1 LNHRVGTFEKCSIAN
16 KGDVVFFVGSHA
28 NKRESG
34 EKNPASH
41 LVAIASIADLKAKS
55 QVPAQWASLD
65 KLFKGGNLL
74 GEVLYK
80 QLQCGGLNI
89 EGATILGEDLLI
101 GIRSPSR
108 GTDGANS
115 AAYVISTPLAGLLD
129 EDFSGA
135 RLHALPTDRAFIGIR
150 AMETVGNSVVA
161 ITGDAGVSDLKD
173 GAQPECGANL
183 NKEDPDRPFQLRL
196 WKPASGDAFEVEPLI
211 TFDKVEGENFE
222 GERSVAKLEAIAADP
237 ARPGAFFIL
246 YDGSDTVRY
255 VTGIDV
261 EQTAVYQSPIVAC
274 TRASAATAAVSAR
287 RMRGPSGIAVTKGS
301 ARSRRRSSSEKPP
314 SGPISRPSLL
324 SVMARRAGRGLLM
337 AESSSQ
343 KISRR
348 CLSHP
353 ASSGSSFRTAST
365 SGTARIPHC
374 SAASTALAWS
384 RSMPGLATCVCW
396 VMTGT
401 SRPAPISTAFCTR

>member
-1 LNHRVGTFEKCSIAN
+1 MWNVVEVGKIDVPNIGPYNSERKRFKQSHNMSGLFCPASDWCLVVSDEKRGFHRLKVSRDHDNMPGVSHGSIFDLELPSAEFLEKHAIVEVEELDLEAIAN

-89 EGATILGEDLLI
+89 EGATILGGDLLI

-255 VTGIDV
+255 VTGV
-261 EQTAVYQSPIVAC
+261 EV
-274 TRASAATAAVSAR
+274 
-287 RMRGPSGIAVTKGS
+287 
-301 ARSRRRSSSEKPP
+301 E
-314 SGPISRPSLL
+314 
-324 SVMARRAGRGLLM
+324 
-337 AESSSQ
+337 
-343 KISRR
+343 
-348 CLSHP
+348 
-353 ASSGSSFRTAST
+353 
-365 SGTARIPHC
+365 
-374 SAASTALAWS
+374 
-384 RSMPGLATCVCW
+384 
-396 VMTGT
+396 
-401 SRPAPISTAFCTR
+401 